1 MKLPGTPE
9 RLTAGS
15 VLKEIAK
22 IIAFCLSDGCVSR
35 RNASKGGQAF
45 TIEFF
50 NKDKCLHEIFSQSFI
65 KTFGVF
71 PTLLPA
77 KRTLCSLIH
86 SREITLHLLKLCN
99 SFRTRACNS
108 HPICPVWNGKSTEGS
123 CFNSLPT
130 MIKGI
135 PFPTIILPKW
145 VNIPEISSEFLKIF
159 FSCDGGVSIWISNN
173 KFHKEISLGCGH
185 PLLLQQIKIL
195 TEKVLNIP
203 VKEKKNGIRLS
214 KTESIRRFKEKNRIC
229 KGL

>member
-71 PTLLPA
+71 Q
-77 KRTLCSLIH
+77 LCY
-86 SREITLHLLKLCN
+86 
-99 SFRTRACNS
+99 
-108 HPICPVWNGKSTEGS
+108 
-123 CFNSLPT
+123 
-130 MIKGI
+130 
-135 PFPTIILPKW
+135 
-145 VNIPEISSEFLKIF
+145 
-159 FSCDGGVSIWISNN
+159 
-173 KFHKEISLGCGH
+173 
-185 PLLLQQIKIL
+185 Q
-195 TEKVLNIP
+195 LNELY
-203 VKEKKNGIRLS
+203 VR
-214 KTESIRRFKEKNRIC
+214 
-229 KGL
+229 